1 MLLYN
6 HNKHAHIPPII
17 IDNHIIEYSSHIK
30 NLGITL
36 NPQLSFTQYITN
48 ISKSINQTLHT
59 IRMIRPSITKELAQL
74 LVVSTILPKLDYCN
88 STLNSIPQYSI
99 KRLNSLQYSAARTIF
114 RIKKY
119 SRIHMTPYLKSLHWL
134 PISQR
139 INYKIL
145 LLTHHATHK
154 TNLIISLN
162 YLLST
167 ILHDYNELLTHL
179 NYKSLLPPNLYAN
192 KNQHSRL
199 SLPNYGTT
207 SHIN

>member
-17 IDNHIIEYSSHIK
+17 IDNNIIEYSSHFK
-30 NLGITL
+30 NLGIIL
-36 NPQLSFTQYITN
+36 DPQLSFTQYITN

-59 IRMIRPSITKELAQL
+59 IRMIRPSIAKELAQL

-119 SRIHMTPYLKSLHWL
+119 SRIHDSIPEITPLASNL
-134 PISQR
+134 P
-139 INYKIL
+139 
-145 LLTHHATHK
+145 
-154 TNLIISLN
+154 
-162 YLLST
+162 
-167 ILHDYNELLTHL
+167 
-179 NYKSLLPPNLYAN
+179 AN
-192 KNQHSRL
+192 KL
-199 SLPNYGTT
+199 
-207 SHIN
+207 